1 MRRSSCSMLA
11 WVITEGHVQML
22 STAPRFSH
30 LVKARGRVRFRVRV
44 RARARVRV
52 GVRVGVR
59 VRVRV
64 RGVAQAPRPLD
75 GVHQLA
81 PRLGAALDLEP
92 QHGAVHAVQVLPA
105 WR

>member
-1 MRRSSCSMLA
+1 MLA

-64 RGVAQAPRPLD
+64 RGLAQAPRPLH